1 MCLMNYTYNLF
12 VKLFWKNDPSVRTFL
27 KFNGHYIMFKN
38 KINLEYEQDKNL
50 EYEVVLSILVQKENL

>member
-1 MCLMNYTYNLF
+1 
-12 VKLFWKNDPSVRTFL
+12 
-27 KFNGHYIMFKN
+27 MFKN

>member
-1 MCLMNYTYNLF
+1 MNYTYNLF
-12 VKLFWKNDPSVRTFL
+12 VKLFWKNDPSLRTFL

-50 EYEVVLSILVQKENL
+50 EYEVGLQF